1 MVECP
6 SLPGCLSQ
14 GRTNEEARENIKEAI
29 QVYKEALVDQRL
41 LRAIIRQSGLSTA
54 EFVALI

>member
-29 QVYKEALVDQRL
+29 QVYTEALVDQGL
-41 LRAIIRQSGLSTA
+41 LRAIIRQSSLSTA
-54 EFVALI
+54 EFVTLI